1 MKRVWILD
9 HLGVAL
15 VVGAALGFAAVGG
28 AAAWVAYSV
37 ESHWESVGYEP
48 VTCASLAEVEHYAPA
63 STIEV
68 AGAGMYEYYSGPA
81 WFTAGLLVGLALLG
95 AVDIALSGRP
105 NRHGR
110 GALVALAVSVV
121 WVLGVLVVNYDTGCL
136 IDVVHQVARD

>member
-37 ESHWESVGYEP
+37 ESRWESVGYAP

-63 STIEV
+63 STIDV
-68 AGAGMYEYYSGPA
+68 AGAGMYEYFS
-81 WFTAGLLVGLALLG
+81 GLA
-95 AVDIALSGRP
+95 
-105 NRHGR
+105 
-110 GALVALAVSVV
+110 